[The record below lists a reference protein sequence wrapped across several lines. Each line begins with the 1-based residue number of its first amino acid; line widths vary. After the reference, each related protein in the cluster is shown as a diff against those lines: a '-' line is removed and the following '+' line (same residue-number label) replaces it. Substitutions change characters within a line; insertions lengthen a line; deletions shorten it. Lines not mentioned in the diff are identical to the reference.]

1 MTDTTANN
9 KRIAKNTLMLYIRML
24 IMMAV
29 SLYTSRVVLQALGV
43 TDFGIY
49 NAVGGI
55 VAMFGIIS
63 NSLSSSISRFIT
75 FELGTGNTERLK
87 TIFSTSIIIQ
97 LSIAIII
104 ILLAETL
111 GIWFLNTQMTI
122 PSDRMTAANWVFQFS
137 ILTFAINL
145 VSVPYNAL
153 IIAHERMSAFA
164 YISILEAFCKL
175 GIAFLIM
182 ASPIDKL
189 TYYAALMMISAII
202 IRFAYSIYCKR
213 HFSESKFHFI
223 FDKNITKEMYGFA
236 GWNFIGSSAGILR
249 DQGGNILLNLFFNP
263 AINAARGL
271 STQISNVVI
280 LFAQNFM
287 TALNPQIT
295 KTYASGDKEYLM
307 HLLLTGSRFSFYLL
321 SILSIPIIIETPYIL
336 SLWLHTIP
344 DYTSSFTRLMLIFAL
359 NESISYPLFTAMLA
373 TGKIRNYQIIIGSI
387 ILLNIPISYLCL
399 KFGGTPECVFIISIL
414 LSIISSLARLFL
426 LNKMIGLPI
435 FTYIRQ
441 VYLKCFT
448 VLLISIIPPLS
459 LSYFLNESFLNF
471 VIICTISLIS
481 SMLLIYF
488 IGCKASEQTFI
499 RSKIVA
505 AIKNHF

>member
-1 MTDTTANN
+1 
-9 KRIAKNTLMLYIRML
+9 
-24 IMMAV
+24 MAV

-236 GWNFIGSSAGILR
+236 GWNFIGASSAILR
-249 DQGGNILLNLFFNP
+249 DQGGNILLNIFFGP
-263 AINAARGL
+263 VANAARG
-271 STQISNVVI
+271 ISMQVNNAVTSFV
-280 LFAQNFM
+280 QNFT
-287 TALNPQIT
+287 TAINPQII
-295 KTYASGDKEYLM
+295 KSYANGENTYLM
-307 HLLLTGSRFSFYLL
+307 NLLFKGSRFSFYLL
-321 SILSIPIIIETPYIL
+321 TIISLPILIETQYIL
-336 SLWLHTIP
+336 SLWLGTVPTHSDI
-344 DYTSSFTRLMLIFAL
+344 FVQLIIAYSL
-359 NESISYPLFTAMLA
+359 NESISAPLVTAMLA
-373 TGKIRNYQIIIGSI
+373 TGKIRNYQIIVGG
-387 ILLNIPISYLCL
+387 LQMLNIPISYVCL
-399 KFGGTPECVFIISIL
+399 KCGMPAESV
-414 LSIISSLARLFL
+414 
-426 LNKMIGLPI
+426 
-435 FTYIRQ
+435 
-441 VYLKCFT
+441 FT
-448 VLLISIIPPLS
+448 VAII
-459 LSYFLNESFLNF
+459 
-471 VIICTISLIS
+471 ISLICLTARLAMLKKMILLPIKKFITKVYLNAISVIISAAIIPVVLTYYLPKS
-481 SMLLIYF
+481 ST
-488 IGCKASEQTFI
+488 TFI
-499 RSKIVA
+499 LQCLICIICSSLSILFLGCNSNERNFIYHKAHSL
-505 AIKNHF
+505 IKRLK

>member
-49 NAVGGI
+49 NAVGGL

-75 FELGTGNTERLK
+75 FELGTENTERLK

-111 GIWFLNTQMTI
+111 GIWFLNAKMTI
-122 PSDRMTAANWVFQFS
+122 PPDRMTAANWVFQFS

-145 VSVPYNAL
+145 ISVPYNAL

-213 HFSESKFHFI
+213 HFPESKFHFI
-223 FDKNITKEMYGFA
+223 LDKNITKEMYGFA
-236 GWNFIGSSAGILR
+236 GWNFIGASSAILR
-249 DQGGNILLNLFFNP
+249 DQGGNILLNIFFGP
-263 AINAARGL
+263 AANAARG
-271 STQISNVVI
+271 ISMQVNNAVTSFV
-280 LFAQNFM
+280 QNF
-287 TALNPQIT
+287 TIAINPQII
-295 KTYASGDKEYLM
+295 KSYANGENTYLM
-307 HLLLTGSRFSFYLL
+307 NLLFKGSRFSFYLL
-321 SILSIPIIIETPYIL
+321 TIISLPILIETQYIL
-336 SLWLHTIP
+336 SLWLGTVPTHSDI
-344 DYTSSFTRLMLIFAL
+344 FVQLIIAYSL
-359 NESISYPLFTAMLA
+359 NESISAPLVTAMLA
-373 TGKIRNYQIIIGSI
+373 TGKIRNYQIIVGG
-387 ILLNIPISYLCL
+387 LQMLNIPVSYVCL
-399 KFGGTPECVFIISIL
+399 KCGMPPESV
-414 LSIISSLARLFL
+414 
-426 LNKMIGLPI
+426 
-435 FTYIRQ
+435 
-441 VYLKCFT
+441 FT
-448 VLLISIIPPLS
+448 VAII
-459 LSYFLNESFLNF
+459 
-471 VIICTISLIS
+471 ISLICLTARLAMLKKMISLPIKKFITKVYLNAISVIISAAIIPVVLTYYLAES
-481 SMLLIYF
+481 ST
-488 IGCKASEQTFI
+488 TFI
-499 RSKIVA
+499 LQCLVCIICSSLSILFLGCNSNERNFIYHKALSL
-505 AIKNHF
+505 IKRLK